1 MIFPHFRTF
10 LEHYFAPHPSKQVKA
25 LFLSTAI
32 LNFATSAVTLFEPL
46 YLYESVGFKL
56 HEILLFYGSVYLLYF
71 FLLPLGGRICRRHGY
86 EHTILFSSPFLIMWF
101 VSLYAIQWNRWFAV
115 LAVLSLV
122 TQKILY
128 WPGYH
133 ANLAAFGTKGEGG
146 REISNISA
154 IAGLMAMI
162 APALGGFIIGSYGFS
177 ALFIGVAIL
186 ILASN
191 IPLLKVPEMFEP
203 RRFDYGPALARPF
216 KKEHRRNTVAY
227 AGFGEEFI
235 AMAIWPVFMS
245 LVIPNLTSLGLVVS
259 LAMIINVASVL
270 YVGRLSD
277 EGDRKAV
284 LRSGVLYEMAAW
296 LVRPLVAAG
305 GLGVFLIDT
314 FYRVSKNILGVP
326 LIAAVYENARE
337 RGGDVMEGIIQFE
350 MGVALGKFSA
360 GMFAALILWA
370 FPTGWWA
377 VFVLAATF
385 ASLYGLASQPSKET
399 AVAAAPLPVIQPTNE
414 PL

>member
-1 MIFPHFRTF
+1 
-10 LEHYFAPHPSKQVKA
+10 
-25 LFLSTAI
+25 
-32 LNFATSAVTLFEPL
+32 
-46 YLYESVGFKL
+46 
-56 HEILLFYGSVYLLYF
+56 
-71 FLLPLGGRICRRHGY
+71 
-86 EHTILFSSPFLIMWF
+86 
-101 VSLYAIQWNRWFAV
+101 
-115 LAVLSLV
+115 
-122 TQKILY
+122 
-128 WPGYH
+128 
-133 ANLAAFGTKGEGG
+133 
-146 REISNISA
+146 
-154 IAGLMAMI
+154 
-162 APALGGFIIGSYGFS
+162 
-177 ALFIGVAIL
+177 
-186 ILASN
+186 
-191 IPLLKVPEMFEP
+191 VPEMFEP

-326 LIAAVYENARE
+326 
-337 RGGDVMEGIIQFE
+337 
-350 MGVALGKFSA
+350 
-360 GMFAALILWA
+360 
-370 FPTGWWA
+370 
-377 VFVLAATF
+377 
-385 ASLYGLASQPSKET
+385 
-399 AVAAAPLPVIQPTNE
+399 
-414 PL
+414 